1 MCGCA
6 GRVLAFA
13 IYQPGHTISQAARVD
28 AAAVRLLSVGA
39 AQAVD
44 ESGHWETFLAPF
56 IYSSS
61 AWNCSQSWGSNQVE
75 T

>member
-1 MCGCA
+1 MFASQAIMCGCA

-44 ESGHWETFLAPF
+44 ESGH
-56 IYSSS
+56 
-61 AWNCSQSWGSNQVE
+61 
-75 T
+75 